1 MGISVTV
8 LVLIM
13 MIKVQPQRPAP
24 PCHKRPA
31 IEAPWVSKT
40 LAVAGGWRARR
51 LDHSKNAPPNAFFG
65 PLSTEMTVGVVR
77 TVAAAAAHPPPPRR
91 RRPWARRRRP

>member
-31 IEAPWVSKT
+31 IEAPWGPQRWQSLVDGEHGASIT
-40 LAVAGGWRARR
+40 A
-51 LDHSKNAPPNAFFG
+51 KNAPPNAFFG